1 MEAMA
6 LNTKGFEQFLKLTE
20 AEQNQAVDRLAAKN
34 NKALDQGAK
43 LSQAQYEYEQKMR
56 GREDGDLQQAIAMSE
71 AMAKIDRAKQGE
83 EEYQL

>member
-83 EEYQL
+83 EEYQF